1 MVPRQTG
8 HVGCSSP
15 ASGVLDEKG
24 IIGVSPGFPVIGGLE
39 CWSGFAVNE
48 SVYCSAENRYGNA
61 TLDAPCGP
69 VATAIMVSNNDG
81 RHIDPAVSRGGVI
94 ARFKTKQPAPGTQ
107 RSFVP
112 LLATDPRPVRVAAV
126 GARKIRIKVEIV

>member
-1 MVPRQTG
+1 MVPRHTG

-94 ARFKTKQPAPGTQ
+94 ARFKTKRPTPQT
-107 RSFVP
+107 SFVP
-112 LLATDPRPVRVAAV
+112 ARGDRPETGTGRSCRREEDRNQ
-126 GARKIRIKVEIV
+126 G